1 MKRVLALPAVALLL
15 GSAACSSPEVV
26 AEAAITQEATGERL
40 ALQDLPIRLLPYDR
54 DALFD
59 SLEAAHPTPEPP
71 IPPDLLQAQQAVI
84 QAQMAHSEAE
94 ARWSTVRDSL
104 RTLSERTQQLQR
116 QNLRGTPQYRVAF
129 EAFNRLAPQEESARE
144 ASEQA
149 FERFTQLQEATIAR
163 ADSVRVA
170 REAWADEAFRD
181 FQTIVDERLE
191 AMGREEFADTTNAAG
206 LATFSVPQGQ
216 WWVYARY
223 TLPYEELYW
232 NEPLEVS
239 GDSTHIQLTE
249 ENAERRPVL

>member
-1 MKRVLALPAVALLL
+1 MKRVLALPAVVLLV

-26 AEAAITQEATGERL
+26 AEAAITQPATGETL
-40 ALQDLPIRLLPYDR
+40 PLQELPIRLLPYDR
-54 DALFD
+54 DAIFD

-71 IPPDLLQAQQAVI
+71 IPPELLQQQQAV
-84 QAQMAHSEAE
+84 QEAQTTHSQAE
-94 ARWSTVRDSL
+94 ARWASVRDSL

-116 QNLRGTPQYRVAF
+116 QGLRGTPQYRTAF

-149 FERFTQLQEATIAR
+149 FARFTELQTASLAR
-163 ADSVRVA
+163 RDSVRVT

-181 FQTIVDERLE
+181 FQTVVDARLE
-191 AMGREEFADTTNAAG
+191 AMGREELADTTNAAG
-206 LATFSVPQGQ
+206 LATFRVPEGQ

-232 NEPLEVS
+232 NEPIEVT
-239 GDSTHIQLTE
+239 GDSTYISLTE
-249 ENAERRPVL
+249 ENAEVRPVL